1 MENEA
6 RRKREETEQKPG
18 WQEARIYDGM
28 FHQKNEP
35 HASKVLA
42 TRILFI
48 KKEAL
53 YQRESEKNEN
63 HIGESEIGMERR
75 LKDDGVNMDERFEN
89 KREGNEAKGDS
100 QKTELSGL
108 TT

>member
-1 MENEA
+1 
-6 RRKREETEQKPG
+6 
-18 WQEARIYDGM
+18 
-28 FHQKNEP
+28 
-35 HASKVLA
+35 
-42 TRILFI
+42 
-48 KKEAL
+48 
-53 YQRESEKNEN
+53 
-63 HIGESEIGMERR
+63 MERR

>member
-35 HASKVLA
+35 YASKVLA
-42 TRILFI
+42 TRTLLERRRG
-48 KKEAL
+48 K
-53 YQRESEKNEN
+53 SEN
-63 HIGESEIGMERR
+63 HLVDLNKNWNGET
-75 LKDDGVNMDERFEN
+75 LKDDGVNM
-89 KREGNEAKGDS
+89 NE
-100 QKTELSGL
+100 EI
-108 TT
+108 